1 MNPCAFRNCWS
12 ARTSSPIVPIS
23 KSRVNDEDDGVG
35 ADGVEGVEVEA
46 PIPPEFTNARVF
58 GPKYPTAGEMP
69 FAAWNAASAARVRP
83 PNIIVSFPGEPGPLS
98 ATIKPFAFKNCWSAR
113 ASSPVEPTSR
123 SRVNED
129 EDVEGVEGV
138 PDVEADVP
146 TPPAFM
152 NARVF
157 GPKYPTDGVMP
168 FAAWN
173 FASAVCVN

>member
-69 FAAWNAASAARVRP
+69 FAAWNFATAARVSP
-83 PNIIVSFPGEPGPLS
+83 PNIVVSFPGEPGPLAATWKPLALSHTCS
-98 ATIKPFAFKNCWSAR
+98 AF
-113 ASSPVEPTSR
+113 TSF
-123 SRVNED
+123 
-129 EDVEGVEGV
+129 
-138 PDVEADVP
+138 PVEADVRSRANVP
-146 TPPAFM
+146 GAGAEGPANANISGVAVPP
-152 NARVF
+152 REI
-157 GPKYPTDGVMP
+157 
-168 FAAWN
+168 
-173 FASAVCVN
+173 